1 MGVKIHKRHS
11 ARITRSRQWKA
22 LRLIALRRDGFLCVE
37 CRAPGRLEVD
47 HIKPVRT
54 APELAFELSN
64 LQSLCAR
71 CHGAKT
77 AREVGLAPID
87 PRKSA
92 WRAAVK
98 ALQQPTSNDK
108 ESKCSIL

>member
-1 MGVKIHKRHS
+1 MKKAFKRRS
-11 ARITRSRQWKA
+11 AAITRTRRWKA
-22 LRLIALRRDGFLCVE
+22 LRLVALRRDGFRCVE

-47 HIKPVRT
+47 HIRPVRE

-77 AREVGLAPID
+77 AREVGLPPLD

-98 ALQQPTSNDK
+98 ALQQPSNDK
-108 ESKCSIL
+108 ESSCSIQ